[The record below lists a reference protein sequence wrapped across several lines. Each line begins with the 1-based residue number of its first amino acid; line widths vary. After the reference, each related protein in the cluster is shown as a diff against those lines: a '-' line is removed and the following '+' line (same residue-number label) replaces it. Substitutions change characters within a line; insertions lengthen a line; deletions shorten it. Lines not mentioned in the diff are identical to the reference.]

1 MQYEQE
7 LSKVSLFANIERK
20 FIKGIAQICTER
32 NFAAGDELM
41 KQGEDGIGLFIILS
55 GRVKIEKVDTC
66 GVQVEL
72 ASNGPGD
79 IMGELAVLDGAK
91 RTATVTATEP
101 TKCLVLASWEFNSF
115 MKAHPEV
122 GISILPI
129 LVKRFRETNE
139 ALVGTSAYRACAD

>member
-1 MQYEQE
+1 MSHENS
-7 LSKVSLFANIERK
+7 LATVSLFANLEPK

-32 NFAAGDELM
+32 DFAAGDHLM

-55 GRVKIEKVDTC
+55 GKVKIEKTDAS
-66 GVQVEL
+66 GRQVEL

-79 IMGELAVLDGAK
+79 VMGELAVLDGAK

-115 MKAHPEV
+115 MKVHPEV
-122 GISILPI
+122 AIQILPI
-129 LVKRFRETNE
+129 LVTRFRQTND
-139 ALVGTSAYRACAD
+139 ALIGVSGVRA